1 MTWSIGKS
9 GAATRRNRFSEFQ
22 TAFTNVEVLPVSY
35 AGQRIVTSH
44 GDFHPGNIIVSNMHG
59 KKVIKVVD
67 FEQSHVSFAIQ
78 DISYCFGAKSFKHKE
93 TKLAFAEAY
102 LKELGNSFTESDV
115 HALVLD
121 AERCSLSTAFY
132 SRVVAEFMDGET
144 MDYINLEDCYQF
156 KLLADEALRNA
167 ELAEEIIDKGIHKCQ
182 NFLSLKQSFEN
193 AGIGTRVT
201 SRSFC
206 LYKR

>member
-1 MTWSIGKS
+1 MWCLT
-9 GAATRRNRFSEFQ
+9 TRNWPLFFEHENASTMHSWMQRVSEFQ
-22 TAFTNVEVLPVSY
+22 TAFTNVEILPVSY
-35 AGQRIVTSH
+35 AGQRIVTTH

-59 KKVIKVVD
+59 IFFIKVVD

-78 DISYCFGAKSFKHKE
+78 DISYCFGAKTFKHKE

-132 SRVVAEFMDGET
+132 SRVVAEFMDSET
-144 MDYINLEDCYQF
+144 IDDINLEDCYQF
-156 KLLADEALRNA
+156 KILAYEALRNV
-167 ELAEEIIDKGIHKCQ
+167 ELADEIID
-182 NFLSLKQSFEN
+182 
-193 AGIGTRVT
+193 RVYI
-201 SRSFC
+201 SVRSF
-206 LYKR
+206 YPSRKASKTRESVPE